1 MNQIH
6 DIVVMFFV
14 MNFEKWFD
22 KPGTDDWVV
31 VGVGEVGALVVPA
44 GDVPYHMTKYTIL
57 EETKTYPDLC
67 R

>member
-6 DIVVMFFV
+6 DIIVMFFD

-31 VGVGEVGALVVPA
+31 VGGGEVGALVVPT
-44 GDVPYHMTKYTIL
+44 GEVPFK
-57 EETKTYPDLC
+57 KP
-67 R
+67 